1 MNNQEAGIFEKLHDF
16 DFIDNVLNDV
26 LYSDEN
32 EEDKAGAFYTIGK
45 AYFELYSE
53 YARAHQILLA
63 IPEYFQDERY
73 YFAVF
78 SLCGKV
84 AYHGGAYE
92 KGLEECE
99 IALKYSEQQG
109 VDPLSRANLYLYLG
123 LCAYELRI
131 LDKAIYYM
139 TKANEYE
146 FEDEEDNYRAN
157 FYLGMAYFRSEEYEK
172 SIPYYHKA
180 TEKAM
185 KVAEIIGKDVC
196 TLPYYSNH
204 YLGCIYAKI
213 REFEEAVKYE
223 TLAFNYAITDE
234 FKYFASF
241 FLGDDYYLL
250 KDYEKAVK
258 YFNIALEYRKKE
270 KEFNVRPD
278 DLGRAEAHLRL
289 GKSYYHLD
297 ENEKA
302 IEQFK
307 LFKKELKDKDRY
319 YEYFYETGK
328 AYADMKEYDS
338 AIFNFEKALNLVDDD
353 NDDKYYILYDL
364 GVALY
369 KADEY
374 EDAVEVLQESLDYME
389 TDTNKLYS
397 YLYLAKC
404 LYQLDEYQKSLEALR
419 EICDLEVGD
428 YETCQVY
435 TLIGENLY
443 MLDEEEE
450 AIKMLIFAKN
460 HTENEYAIDK
470 ANYEI
475 AKCYFSLENYE
486 MTLKILSTLIEN
498 EYYNELYYFNYLL
511 AGCFYQFEDRKNAQ
525 LFIAR
530 ALEFGGDE
538 YSYVLELK
546 ESIDEM

>member
-1 MNNQEAGIFEKLHDF
+1 MNNQEIDVFERLHDF
-16 DFIDNVLNDV
+16 DYIDKVLDDI
-26 LYSDEN
+26 LYSDK
-32 EEDKAGAFYTIGK
+32 EEEEKIGIFYTIGK

-63 IPEYFQDERY
+63 IPHYFQDERY
-73 YFAVF
+73 YFAVY
-78 SLCGKV
+78 SLCGKI

-92 KGLEECE
+92 KGLEDCE
-99 IALKYSEQQG
+99 LALKYSKQKG
-109 VDPLSRANLYLYLG
+109 INFLSRANLYLYLG

-131 LDKAIYYM
+131 LDKAIHYI
-139 TKANEYE
+139 TKANGYE

-157 FYLGMAYFRSEEYEK
+157 FYLGMAYYRSEEYEQ
-172 SIPYYHKA
+172 SLPYYHKA

-185 KVAEIIGKDVC
+185 KVADIIGKDIC

-204 YLGCIYAKI
+204 YLGCSYAKVG
-213 REFEEAVKYE
+213 EYEKAVKYE
-223 TLAFNYAITDE
+223 YLAFNHAVTDE

-241 FLGDDYYLL
+241 FLADDYYLL
-250 KDYEKAVK
+250 EDYEKAVK

-278 DLGRAEAHLRL
+278 AEGRAEAHLRL
-289 GKSYYHLD
+289 GKSYYYLD

-307 LFKKELKDKDRY
+307 LFKEELKDKDRY
-319 YEYFYETGK
+319 YEYFLEIGK
-328 AYADMKEYDS
+328 VYSDMGEYNT
-338 AIFNFEKALNLVDDD
+338 AIFNFEKALSLVD
-353 NDDKYYILYDL
+353 NNRNKYYILYNL
-364 GVALY
+364 GRTLY
-369 KADEY
+369 RADEY
-374 EDAVEVLQESLDYME
+374 EYAVEVLQKSLEYTR
-389 TDTNKLYS
+389 TDTNRFYS
-397 YLYLAKC
+397 SLYLAKTF
-404 LYQLDEYQKSLEALR
+404 YQLDEYQESVEVLK

-428 YETCQVY
+428 YEICQVY

-450 AIKMLIFAKN
+450 AINMLTFAKN
-460 HTENEYAIDK
+460 HTEDEETINK

-486 MTLKILSTLIEN
+486 MVLKILSTLLEN
-498 EYYNELYYFNYLL
+498 EDYNELYYFNYLL
-511 AGCFYQFEDRKNAQ
+511 AGCFYQFEDRENAQ
-525 LFIAR
+525 LFIGR
-530 ALEFGGDE
+530 AVEFGGDE